1 MKNGVLGKI
10 LTILVI
16 LVLLGLAISLVTGV
30 FRLLSGALNT
40 ILGLALVVGLVLI
53 VLWMFRYAK
62 R

>member
-1 MKNGVLGKI
+1 MKNGILGKI

-40 ILGLALVVGLVLI
+40 ILGVALVVGLVLI

>member
-1 MKNGVLGKI
+1 MKNGLLGKI

>member
-53 VLWMFRYAK
+53 VLWMFHYAK

>member
-1 MKNGVLGKI
+1 MKKGIWGKI
-10 LTILVI
+10 LAIVAILA
-16 LVLLGLAISLVTGV
+16 LLGLAITLVTGV

>member
-1 MKNGVLGKI
+1 MKNGILGKI

-16 LVLLGLAISLVTGV
+16 LVLLGLAVSLVTGV

-40 ILGLALVVGLVLI
+40 ILGVALVVGLVVI
-53 VLWMFRYAK
+53 VIWMFRYAK